1 MEAIDESRVFGRNRI
16 YFGRMTALSL
26 DEITKRTKI
35 ATASEIALIRLFNRM
50 EAEYRKSLFDFME
63 SYGGFSDR
71 LNKIYDVSERA
82 ALGSKTSLSEA
93 FSELK
98 RREFAKLL
106 PITAKRLKEYETD
119 ISAAW
124 LFSAARAMWAAR
136 DNTNALCNCAQL
148 DGLKRSGYKYK
159 GWRTIMDGKERDD
172 HAAAN
177 GQVVPID
184 CPFIVGGY
192 RMMFPKDSTYGAP
205 LHETANCRCMIVG
218 VG

>member
-82 ALGSKTSLSEA
+82 ALGK
-93 FSELK
+93 
-98 RREFAKLL
+98 
-106 PITAKRLKEYETD
+106 IG
-119 ISAAW
+119 
-124 LFSAARAMWAAR
+124 RA
-136 DNTNALCNCAQL
+136 
-148 DGLKRSGYKYK
+148 
-159 GWRTIMDGKERDD
+159 
-172 HAAAN
+172 H
-177 GQVVPID
+177 V
-184 CPFIVGGY
+184 
-192 RMMFPKDSTYGAP
+192 
-205 LHETANCRCMIVG
+205 
-218 VG
+218 